1 MIKTT
6 NIILD
11 SFLISSEIELTDAFI
26 KGAERVFRDSFE
38 YKKLLAYY
46 RNDEDQN
53 TCLFIKDIDFSSKG
67 LTLEFH
73 HIIRLY
79 DLVLIVIRE
88 LLSKGMKNISTFDVA
103 NRLMELHYQ
112 NLIPFTFLSK
122 TMHQVQHSA
131 ESDKRKIEISSIK
144 GNYKKFLT
152 DFADYIDKDQ
162 WDTIEKELGERWQ
175 DYERE

>member
-79 DLVLIVIRE
+79 DLALIVIISLVTKVDVCRVPHLARQFYE
-88 LLSKGMKNISTFDVA
+88 AGIVRSSRDSLLAFGA
-103 NRLMELHYQ
+103 NLPSLRDY
-112 NLIPFTFLSK
+112 LS
-122 TMHQVQHSA
+122 A
-131 ESDKRKIEISSIK
+131 
-144 GNYKKFLT
+144 
-152 DFADYIDKDQ
+152 
-162 WDTIEKELGERWQ
+162 
-175 DYERE
+175 